1 MPYYAFLIIHAG
13 NKIFV
18 YGGWDGLTNHG
29 SLHSLDVDA
38 MQWEELQVNSSP
50 EAPMKMSG
58 CGLVSYG
65 NDKLILFGGYGV
77 PISGQKVQGV
87 RFKSN
92 KESGSGEAS
101 AEASASSQGNEDSD
115 AINLLTNGDKS
126 ATEDEDDIDSDDE
139 EMKAMT
145 NEVKV
150 FDLNESEFI
159 LSMLSYTNS
168 VIPRGLE

>member
-1 MPYYAFLIIHAG
+1 MDYFTVMPSLAG

-29 SLHSLDVDA
+29 SLHSLDVDT
-38 MQWEELQVNSSP
+38 MQWEELQVNPSP

-58 CGLVSYG
+58 CGLVSHG
-65 NDKLILFGGYGV
+65 NNTLVLFGGYGV
-77 PISGQKVQGV
+77 PMSGQKVQGV

-92 KESGSGEAS
+92 KESKSSEAS
-101 AEASASSQGNEDSD
+101 MSSQGDEDDS
-115 AINLLTNGDKS
+115 IKLLTNGES
-126 ATEDEDDIDSDDE
+126 STTEREDDSESDEE

-150 FDLNESEFI
+150 FDINESKRLLCRPQI
-159 LSMLSYTNS
+159 ALAM
-168 VIPRGLE
+168 